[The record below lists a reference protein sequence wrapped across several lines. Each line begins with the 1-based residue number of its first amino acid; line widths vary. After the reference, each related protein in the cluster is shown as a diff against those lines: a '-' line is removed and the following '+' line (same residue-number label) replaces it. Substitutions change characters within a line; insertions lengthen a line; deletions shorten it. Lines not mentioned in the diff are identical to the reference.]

1 MCTSD
6 SLRCFTVK
14 KKGLKFNVI
23 FKDKLP
29 SRPLG
34 VSFNATMTLNYHSE
48 HFFTR
53 ARWLQKDMYTYIG
66 KIVIEELQK
75 WGQRSHP
82 ERQYATV
89 EECSALKIRIEREQR
104 KHCAIRIR
112 SLLYSCRTL
121 NIFSPLFVAQEP
133 NSPAGSPP
141 HSPHGNGL
149 DRAPTLRKELP
160 GSSSTGEAPST
171 PNPRSPTTGK
181 AKDPGQVR

>member
-1 MCTSD
+1 MTWLKIALFFQSVRSRYGSGVTEVREIFVCLFNFSFSFFLMAFWLTDWSPGLCAWGLSSPLWLTMCTSD

-23 FKDKLP
+23 FKDKPP
-29 SRPLG
+29 SRLLG
-34 VSFNATMTLNYHSE
+34 GSFNATMTLSYHSE

-75 WGQRSHP
+75 WGRRSHP

-104 KHCAIRIR
+104 KHCAIRNKI
-112 SLLYSCRTL
+112 SFILM
-121 NIFSPLFVAQEP
+121 
-133 NSPAGSPP
+133 
-141 HSPHGNGL
+141 
-149 DRAPTLRKELP
+149 
-160 GSSSTGEAPST
+160 
-171 PNPRSPTTGK
+171 
-181 AKDPGQVR
+181 